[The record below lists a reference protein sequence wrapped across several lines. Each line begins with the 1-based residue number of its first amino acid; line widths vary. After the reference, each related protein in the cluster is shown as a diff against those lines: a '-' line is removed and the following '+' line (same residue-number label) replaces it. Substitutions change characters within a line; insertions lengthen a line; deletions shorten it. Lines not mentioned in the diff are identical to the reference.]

1 MRKYLAAIVITAMML
16 TAGCAL
22 AMVQSHRHTDR
33 SDTNAIDS
41 IVTSAVQEAQNDIDS
56 AIDEFTD
63 EFGNIDHN
71 YVFADGNR
79 EGFLNETARN
89 GMLLAFG
96 IIAIM
101 FLAPVLIL
109 AVILFFVYKNKQQK
123 NKLAMAAIEKGISPE
138 TVMNHTNSSMNAYD
152 KQQQLNGYKKTGNAE
167 TMEKGIMKVVI
178 SIGLYCVAKI
188 MHINIVTAIALFVAV
203 YGIGQIVIAMFVNK
217 KKDDEKPE

>member
-1 MRKYLAAIVITAMML
+1 MRKNLAATVIITIMML

-41 IVTSAVQEAQNDIDS
+41 IVSTTVQEAQNDIDS

-138 TVMNHTNSSMNAYD
+138 AVTNSSMNAYD
-152 KQQQLNGYKKTGNAE
+152 KQQQLNGYKKTVNAE
-167 TMEKGIMKVVI
+167 NMEKGIMKLAI
-178 SIGLYCVAKI
+178 GIGLYCVAKI
-188 MHINIVTAIALFVAV
+188 MHINIIGAIALFVAV
-203 YGIGQIVIAMFVNK
+203 YGIGQIVIAMLVNK

>member
-1 MRKYLAAIVITAMML
+1 MRKNLAATVIITIMML

-41 IVTSAVQEAQNDIDS
+41 IVSTTVQEAQNDIDS

-152 KQQQLNGYKKTGNAE
+152 KQQLNGYKKTGNAE
-167 TMEKGIMKVVI
+167 TMEKGIIKVAI
-178 SIGLYCVAKI
+178 GIGLYCVAKI

-203 YGIGQIVIAMFVNK
+203 YGIGQIVIAMLVNK